1 MPMIR
6 SAMLPMSNSHLRLSN
21 MRTLKRGEGCG
32 IRGRGSAVALLDGGA
47 GGQSSYRSIDDYMAT
62 TGINPLASSS
72 GRGLERFGKSL
83 EGLMIKP
90 KGRKPKN
97 INFSL

>member
-6 SAMLPMSNSHLRLSN
+6 SAMLPMSNSHLKLSN

-32 IRGRGSAVALLDGGA
+32 IRGRGAAVPLLDGGI
-47 GGQSSYRSIDDYMAT
+47 GGQSSYRSVDDYVST
-62 TGINPLASSS
+62 TGVNPLASS

>member
-1 MPMIR
+1 MIR